1 VPPMVLIARIF
12 VVIFAFLAACVVAAA
27 VVMVAF
33 LVLDQTDFAHMTS
46 DPAAILAVIGFSS
59 VTLSGYALLPF
70 LLVVALAE
78 GFRLRSALFYA
89 LAGGVLAL
97 VLTFGSAL
105 GISVSQIFVR
115 DRGIMVVAGLLAGL
129 VYWAIAGRNAGAWR
143 KPYPAAPV
151 SCS

>member
-1 VPPMVLIARIF
+1 MF
-12 VVIFAFLAACVVAAA
+12 
-27 VVMVAF
+27 AF
-33 LVLDQTDFAHMTS
+33 LVLDQTDVSALAR
-46 DPAAILAVIGFSS
+46 DLAAILAVIGLSA

-89 LAGGVLAL
+89 LAGGALAL

-105 GISVSQIFVR
+105 GINVSQIFVR
-115 DRGIMVVAGLLAGL
+115 DREIMVVAGLLAGL
-129 VYWAIAGRNAGAWR
+129 VYWAIAGRYAGAWR

>member
-1 VPPMVLIARIF
+1 MALIGRLF
-12 VVIFAFLAACVVAAA
+12 VILFGFLASCLVAAA
-27 VVMVAF
+27 VVMFAF
-33 LVLDQTDFAHMTS
+33 LVLDQTDVSALAR
-46 DPAAILAVIGFSS
+46 DLAAILAVIGLSA

-89 LAGGVLAL
+89 LAGGALAL

-105 GISVSQIFVR
+105 GINVSQIFVR
-115 DRGIMVVAGLLAGL
+115 DREIMVVAGLLAGL
-129 VYWAIAGRNAGAWR
+129 VYWAIAGRYAGAWR

>member
-1 VPPMVLIARIF
+1 MALIGRLF
-12 VVIFAFLAACVVAAA
+12 VILFGFLASCLVAAA
-27 VVMVAF
+27 VVMFAF
-33 LVLDQTDFAHMTS
+33 LVLDQTDVSALAR
-46 DPAAILAVIGFSS
+46 DPAAILAVIGLSA

-89 LAGGVLAL
+89 LAGGALAL

-105 GISVSQIFVR
+105 GINVSQIFVR
-115 DRGIMVVAGLLAGL
+115 DREIMVVAGLLAGL
-129 VYWAIAGRNAGAWR
+129 VYWAIAGRYAGAWR